1 MFSSFQSSTVLH
13 PLLIAHCFV
22 NTTSL
27 SFLRFFWLKILWQ
40 LHFTPPLDSYTFF
53 RKKNCVFALKHRNY
67 ALHVVEMPPALQ
79 RNGQVPGM
87 RRSHSRSPC
96 HCRLHQRAIKGTKG
110 ERVERDEWRAFKYLP
125 LLSLSAPAAVTTAAA
140 RTPPLRCSFSR
151 IPILAIG
158 QRWLTLGKPGQVC
171 HLPIYFNDCSAPPL
185 SLYLFALQVDG
196 CPDVSYSSFLYFAK
210 KHCTVSCEEI
220 PHWRLLLS
228 SSINQG
234 LL

>member
-1 MFSSFQSSTVLH
+1 MIESDFKKSYPQPLRRPGHFERRRCSAPFKVQLCYTHCS
-13 PLLIAHCFV
+13 LLIA
-22 NTTSL
+22 SL
-27 SFLRFFWLKILWQ
+27 IQRRFRSSVFFWLKILWQ

-158 QRWLTLGKPGQVC
+158 QR
-171 HLPIYFNDCSAPPL
+171 
-185 SLYLFALQVDG
+185 
-196 CPDVSYSSFLYFAK
+196 
-210 KHCTVSCEEI
+210 
-220 PHWRLLLS
+220 
-228 SSINQG
+228 
-234 LL
+234 